1 MRGNQLSSGKDIC
14 VVFRLITSS
23 LDLIG
28 MSLEYRQMENLGNLI
43 AHYSWQK
50 SHIKIVEE
58 INPRSKVNQLKI
70 PPFTLKKI

>member
-1 MRGNQLSSGKDIC
+1 
-14 VVFRLITSS
+14 
-23 LDLIG
+23 
-28 MSLEYRQMENLGNLI
+28 MENLGNLI